1 MRIGID
7 ISGFTSLIGAC
18 DFINNIIIAL
28 SNNAKKNGDELF
40 IITHANKNFYKK
52 FKGIK
57 KIFYKIIYFFKTL
70 KGYKIIPNNGEYS
83 IFENLTILEISRN
96 YKKVVQKL
104 KIDCILPITDPRLNL
119 SPVPIIRYLY
129 DCQHKYYPQF
139 FSKNDISARDNY
151 FREMI
156 KTYCIVNSKD
166 TKNDLIKF
174 YNADEK
180 KIFALPFTPK
190 LKKEYI
196 IQNRPEIIEKYKLP
210 NKYFLMSCQFWIHK
224 DHTTLLKAFAKLT
237 NEKSY
242 SDVNLVLTG
251 TMEEPRK
258 PEYINELKTLIK
270 QLNIEN
276 KVYLLG
282 CIPKEEQ
289 LEIMKKAIAVINTT
303 LFEGGPGGGSV
314 WDACA
319 LGIHSIISDIKVN
332 LEINNDLVSFFKT
345 SNADDL
351 CEKMIQLLQLPP
363 PKYEVK
369 TLIDKTSENI
379 NLLGNNLYDIINTV
393 INENKDKKHE

>member
-40 IITHANKNFYKK
+40 IITHANKNFYKN

-70 KGYKIIPNNGEYS
+70 KGYKIIPNTGYYS
-83 IFENLTILEISRN
+83 CFKNLTILEISRN
-96 YKKVVQKL
+96 YKKIIQKF
-104 KIDCILPITDPRLNL
+104 KIDCVLPITDPQLNL
-119 SPVPIIRYLY
+119 TPVPIIRYLY

-139 FSKNDISARDNY
+139 FSENDIKNRDNY
-151 FREMI
+151 FQEMI
-156 KTYCIVNSKD
+156 KNFCIVNSED

-174 YNADEK
+174 YNADK
-180 KIFALPFTPK
+180 NKIFALPFSPK
-190 LKKEYI
+190 LKNEYI
-196 IQNRPEIIEKYKLP
+196 IKNKPEIIEKYKLP
-210 NKYFLMSCQFWIHK
+210 NKYFLMSCQFWVHK
-224 DHTTLLKAFAKLT
+224 DHKTLLKAFAKLAHET
-237 NEKSY
+237 NF
-242 SDVNLVLTG
+242 SDINLVLTG

-270 QLNIEN
+270 QLNIKN

-319 LGIHSIISDIKVN
+319 LGIRSIISDIKVN

-351 CEKMIQLLQLPP
+351 CKKMIQLLQLPP
-363 PKYEVK
+363 PKYETK
-369 TLIDKTSENI
+369 ILINKTSKNI
-379 NLLGNNLYDIINTV
+379 DLLGNSLYKIINTV
-393 INENKDKKHE
+393 INKNKDNNYE